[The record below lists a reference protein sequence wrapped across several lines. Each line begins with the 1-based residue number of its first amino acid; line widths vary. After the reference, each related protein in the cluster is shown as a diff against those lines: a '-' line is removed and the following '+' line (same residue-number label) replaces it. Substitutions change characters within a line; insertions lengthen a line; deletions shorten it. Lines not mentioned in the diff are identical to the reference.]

1 MYYFSTIIVEPDLV
15 DHIPV
20 EDNPVH
26 VAMKRIDL
34 TKNTWCIMRPLD
46 AVN

>member
-1 MYYFSTIIVEPDLV
+1 MYSFSTIIIEPDLV

-26 VAMKRIDL
+26 VAMK
-34 TKNTWCIMRPLD
+34 NTWCVMRQ
-46 AVN
+46 